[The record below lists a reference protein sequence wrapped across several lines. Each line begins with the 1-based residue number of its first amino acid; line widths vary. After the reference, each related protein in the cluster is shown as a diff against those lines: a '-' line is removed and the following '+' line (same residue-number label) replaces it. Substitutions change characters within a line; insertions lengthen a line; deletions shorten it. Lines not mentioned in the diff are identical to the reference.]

1 MHYNEYKKELKN
13 YVKKIEKEN
22 TRHFS
27 CISDEIF
34 SGKQHNMF
42 VGKEK
47 LLQNT
52 FDDFSDLEKADL
64 IDFFVLENNG
74 RNKKR

>member
-1 MHYNEYKKELKN
+1 MHYKQYNKQLLKYIEN
-13 YVKKIEKEN
+13 IEKTDEG
-22 TRHFS
+22 HFS
-27 CISDEIF
+27 RISDEIF
-34 SGKQHNMF
+34 SDNQHNMF

-47 LLQNT
+47 LLKVV

-64 IDFFVLENNG
+64 TDFFAMENNG